1 MNTAAAAPK
10 GAPSCGA
17 VSSGTPSLKQCTGC
31 GCVYTHSEFFGL
43 PSFREWRIA
52 GDWLGI
58 AECKCNSTISVRMGD
73 DPESAS

>member
-1 MNTAAAAPK
+1 
-10 GAPSCGA
+10 
-17 VSSGTPSLKQCTGC
+17 LKQCTGC